1 MAIFYSGVEP
11 PHRQTAMTECHTIPL
26 PGCTA
31 SPLASYLKGLGLLR
45 VLSRADPDLRAAWHG
60 ECLVLHSHLDAATLR
75 EHLLHHYAPTPVLA
89 PWNGGSGFYEKDSK
103 DAIEAIRAGAAERLA
118 SYRAVLAAA
127 EAALAGRDRR
137 ASPKGADKHQLLL
150 ALRGS
155 LPDAALDWFDAA
167 VLLSAD
173 EPRYPPLLGTG
184 GNDGRLDFTN
194 NFMQRLVDL
203 FDPATGHPSREADTW
218 LTLALEGQPAPGLAK
233 SAIGQFSPGQ
243 IGGPNATTGYET
255 KGAINPWDFVLMIEG
270 ALPFAAAAVRRNAG
284 DESGVLAYP
293 FTVRATAAGNG
304 GLGTGDAATA
314 RGELWMPLWSRPAS
328 YTEVRALLAEGRVAL
343 DGRPARDA
351 LDFVRA
357 VHRLGG
363 YRGVDRF
370 QRYGLLMRSGKAYL
384 ATPIERIQVT
394 GDPHTDFIDEL
405 EHDEW
410 LSRFRRFASGD
421 IVARRFI
428 TLRQRLENQLFELA
442 QRRPSHARVQA
453 LLVLLG
459 EIQRALAESAKAR
472 EVLRP
477 VPQLSARWIA
487 EADDR
492 GPAFRIT
499 RALAG
504 LRGVGKQ
511 PLPLRSQLFP
521 LHPRWNGW
529 IDTTCKNLSNDPACQ
544 LRLHVPQGANLVA
557 TLTAVLERRLWLAGR
572 LGLDDKPLTGAAGI
586 DLDDLGAFLREPAL
600 DTAIAA
606 LLPGLALCEVPPSA
620 ERGAGEGNAPAAF
633 GLLRLA
639 LTPDATLR
647 ALGRLRPEQRMP
659 VPPGL
664 IARLASG
671 HPGQAARAV
680 ELAWQRLHA
689 SGLTPVIPRQTLP
702 HWAGLDPRRV
712 AAALLIPLNFGASAA
727 LARRLLAADES
738 AQATNA

>member
-1 MAIFYSGVEP
+1 
-11 PHRQTAMTECHTIPL
+11 MTERHTIPL
-26 PGCTA
+26 PGCTP
-31 SPLASYLKGLGLLR
+31 SPLAGYLKGLGLLR
-45 VLSRADPDLRAAWHG
+45 VLSQADPDLRAAWSG
-60 ECLVLHSHLDAATLR
+60 ECLELSSRLDEIALR

-127 EAALAGRDRR
+127 EAALAGHDRST
-137 ASPKGADKHQLLL
+137 SPKGADKHQLLL
-150 ALRGS
+150 ALRAS

-203 FDPATGHPSREADTW
+203 FDPATGRPSREADVW
-218 LTLALEGQPAPGLAK
+218 LTLALKGQPAPGLAK
-233 SAIGQFSPGQ
+233 NAIGQFSPGQ
-243 IGGPNATTGYET
+243 VGGPSATTGYET

-270 ALPFAAAAVRRNAG
+270 ALPFAAAAVRRNAS

-293 FTVRATAAGNG
+293 FTVRATAAGSG
-304 GLGTGDAATA
+304 GLGVGDAAAT

-328 YTEVRALLAEGRVAL
+328 YAEVRSLLAEGRVAL
-343 DGRPARDA
+343 GSRPARDA

-405 EHDEW
+405 ERDDW
-410 LSRFRRFASGD
+410 LERFRRFAAGD
-421 IVARRFI
+421 ATARRFA

-442 QRRPSHARVQA
+442 QRRPNPARIQA
-453 LLVLLG
+453 LLTLLG
-459 EIQRALAESAKAR
+459 EIQQALAESGKAR
-472 EVLRP
+472 EALRP
-477 VPQLSARWIA
+477 VPQLSARWVA
-487 EADDR
+487 EADDQ
-492 GPAFRIT
+492 GPAFRIA

-504 LRGVGKQ
+504 LRGVGGVGGQ
-511 PLPLRSQLFP
+511 PLPLRCQLFP

-529 IDTTCKNLSNDPACQ
+529 IDNSPGV
-544 LRLHVPQGANLVA
+544 RLQVPRGADLVA
-557 TLTAVLERRLWLAGR
+557 TLIAVLERRLWLTGR
-572 LGLDDKPLTGAAGI
+572 LGLDDKPLTGATGI
-586 DLDDLGAFLREPAL
+586 DLDDLDAFLRGPGL
-600 DTAIAA
+600 DTAIAE
-606 LLPGLALCEVPPSA
+606 LLPGLALCEIPPAA

-647 ALGRLRPEQRMP
+647 ALGRLRPDQRQP

-664 IARLASG
+664 VARLASG
-671 HPGQAARAV
+671 HPGQAERAV
-680 ELAWQRLHA
+680 ELACQRLHA
-689 SGLTPVIPRQTLP
+689 SGLNPALPRAALP
-702 HWAGLDPRRV
+702 RWAGLDPRRA

-727 LARRLLAADES
+727 LAHRLLAADES
-738 AQATNA
+738 AQAPNA

>member
-1 MAIFYSGVEP
+1 
-11 PHRQTAMTECHTIPL
+11 MTERHIIAL

-45 VLSRADPDLRAAWHG
+45 VLSQADPGLRAAWRG
-60 ECLVLHSHLDAATLR
+60 ECLELHSHLDAAALR

-118 SYRAVLAAA
+118 SYREVLAAA
-127 EAALAGRDRR
+127 EAALAGHDRST
-137 ASPKGADKHQLLL
+137 SPKGADKHQLLL
-150 ALRGS
+150 ALRAS

-203 FDPATGHPSREADTW
+203 FDPATGRPSREADAW
-218 LTLALEGQPAPGLAK
+218 LTLALEGQPAPGQAK

-270 ALPFAAAAVRRNAG
+270 TLPFAAAAVRRNAG
-284 DESGVLAYP
+284 DEGGVLAYP
-293 FTVRATAAGNG
+293 FTVRATAAGSG
-304 GLGTGDAATA
+304 GLGAGDAAAA

-328 YTEVRALLAEGRVAL
+328 YAEVRTLLAEGRVAL

-370 QRYGLLMRSGKAYL
+370 QRYSLLMRSGKAYL
-384 ATPIERIQVT
+384 ATPIERVQVSS
-394 GDPHTDFIDEL
+394 DPHTDFIDEL
-405 EHDEW
+405 ERDDW
-410 LSRFRRFASGD
+410 LGRFRRFASGD

-442 QRRPSHARVQA
+442 QRRPNPARVQA

-459 EIQRALAESAKAR
+459 EIQQALAESAKAR
-472 EVLRP
+472 EALRP
-477 VPQLSARWIA
+477 VPQLSARWVV
-487 EADDR
+487 EADDQ
-492 GPAFRIT
+492 GPGFCIA

-511 PLPLRSQLFP
+511 QLPLRSQLFP

-529 IDTTCKNLSNDPACQ
+529 IDATCKNLGNDPTCQ
-544 LRLHVPQGANLVA
+544 LRLHVPQQGGGLVA

-572 LGLDDKPLTGAAGI
+572 LGLDDKPLTSAAGI
-586 DLDDLGAFLREPAL
+586 DLDDLDAFLREPAL
-600 DTAIAA
+600 DAAIAD

-671 HPGQAARAV
+671 HPDQAARAV
-680 ELAWQRLHA
+680 ELAWQRLRA
-689 SGLTPVIPRQTLP
+689 SGLAPALPRSALP